1 MIYSKEKEMTDIKSA
16 LSNVLNEWDKHE
28 ETIRTQP
35 QENQAVVQKII
46 AHRFKPT
53 NNASR
58 ETFNAVRDF
67 PNQKGVFYVEM
78 LGKKGFK
85 SSTVSTLLYQM
96 TRNGQIAKAK
106 DGCLV
111 TTSTAYSPVKTLKK
125 VRDIVPDKNVVRELI
140 ANVDKPSVGIAA
152 LSTDTA
158 APAPAPR
165 KNSLILNRDWTPYK
179 AIENLNVFQA
189 RALYDE
195 LKKMF
200 GE

>member
-28 ETIRTQP
+28 ETIRTPQP
-35 QENQAVVQKII
+35 QEKQTMTTKLI

-67 PNQKGVFYVEM
+67 PNQKGVFYIEM

-96 TRNGQIAKAK
+96 ARNGQIAKAK

-111 TTSTAYSPVKTLKK
+111 TTSSAYSPVKTLKK
-125 VRDIVPDKNVVRELI
+125 VKDVVPDKKLVRELI

-152 LSTDTA
+152 LNAEPT
-158 APAPAPR
+158 PAPR
-165 KNSLILNRDWTPYK
+165 KTSLILNRDWTPYK

>member
-1 MIYSKEKEMTDIKSA
+1 MTDIKSA

-28 ETIRTQP
+28 ETIRTPQP
-35 QENQAVVQKII
+35 QEKQTMTTKII

-67 PNQKGVFYVEM
+67 PNQKGVFYIEM

-96 TRNGQIAKAK
+96 ARNGQIAKAK

-111 TTSTAYSPVKTLKK
+111 TTSNAYSPVKTLKK
-125 VRDIVPDKNVVRELI
+125 VKDIVPDKNMVRELI

-152 LSTDTA
+152 LNTDA
-158 APAPAPR
+158 APAPR
-165 KNSLILNRDWTPYK
+165 KNSIVVSLSWTPDK
-179 AIENLNVFQA
+179 AIENLTVYQA
-189 RALYDE
+189 RALYDK
-195 LKKMF
+195 LKEIF
-200 GE
+200 GG

>member
-1 MIYSKEKEMTDIKSA
+1 MTDIKSA

-35 QENQAVVQKII
+35 QEKETMKTKII

-53 NNASR
+53 NNVSR

-152 LSTDTA
+152 LNAEPT
-158 APAPAPR
+158 PAPR